1 VGFSSFI
8 NSGACRWENR
18 WMASSVAMQNA
29 AQEKPDKLPHARVF
43 AHACLSTLH
52 LPGPALPSALMP
64 THLRRSLTTL
74 SLVAVMFFNVS
85 GGAFTTESLIVSVGP
100 AAGLLILILV
110 PLLWSLPETLIIGEL
125 ASMLPEEGG
134 YYRWV
139 YHAFGPFWAFQNGW
153 WTWMY
158 SLVDM
163 AIYPVLF
170 NQYLSFFVPGLSTAV
185 QWVVSLAVIWI
196 ATAINLRGAGRVG
209 LVSLVSGGFIL
220 AVFLMVSIASLPH
233 VTHLPWQS
241 SGRPGSIAAG
251 GLGVGLSIALWNY
264 IGWDNASTV
273 QGEVRDSSRSYPR
286 ALAITLPL
294 VTLGYLV
301 PLSATLAATDWTKW
315 RDGGWPEIARMATGA
330 MGGPLA
336 FLLGVAGMISAVAL
350 FNALLLS
357 YSRIPFA
364 MATDGLLPKSLAK
377 VDRRSTPRNAVL
389 ISAVCYSVFALLSFV
404 HLVVADVLLYS
415 MALFLEFAAL
425 IALRKKTPNLRGSF
439 RIPLGR
445 AGVTVL
451 ALVPLVILLAVLAM
465 EMSDGEYGG
474 PAILGAL
481 AAALFGPIGYIFV
494 KGRAEATRS

>member
-1 VGFSSFI
+1 
-8 NSGACRWENR
+8 
-18 WMASSVAMQNA
+18 M
-29 AQEKPDKLPHARVF
+29 
-43 AHACLSTLH
+43 ST
-52 LPGPALPSALMP
+52 P
-64 THLRRSLTTL
+64 LRRSLTTL

-100 AAGLLILILV
+100 ATGLLMLLLV
-110 PLLWSLPETLIIGEL
+110 PLLWSLPEALIVGEL

-139 YHAFGPFWAFQNGW
+139 YRAFGPFWAYQNGW

-170 NQYLSFFVPGLSTAV
+170 NQYLAFFVPGLGTGV
-185 QWVVSLAVIWI
+185 QWIISLAVIWI
-196 ATAINLRGAGRVG
+196 ATGVNLRGAGKVG
-209 LVSLVSGGFIL
+209 SVSIVSGAFIL
-220 AVFLMVSIASLPH
+220 AVFLLLSLAALPH
-233 VTHLPWQS
+233 ATHLPWES
-241 SGRPGSIAAG
+241 AGKPMTVGAG
-251 GLGVGLSIALWNY
+251 GLGIGLSIALWNY

-301 PLSATLAATDWTKW
+301 PLSATLAASDWTKW
-315 RDGGWPEIARMATGA
+315 REGGWPEIAMMTAGSLGR
-330 MGGPLA
+330 PLA
-336 FLLGVAGMISAVAL
+336 MLLALAGMVSAAAL

-364 MATDGLLPKSLAK
+364 MAKDGLLPSSLGK
-377 VDRRSTPRNAVL
+377 LDSRSTPRTAVL
-389 ISAVCYSVFALLSFV
+389 LSAVWYSVFSLLSFV

-425 IALRKKTPNLRGSF
+425 IALRKKSPELRGSF
-439 RIPLGR
+439 RIPLGT
-445 AGVTVL
+445 AGVTAL
-451 ALVPLVILLAVLAM
+451 ALLPVIILVGVVAM
-465 EMSDGEYGG
+465 ELGDGEYGA
-474 PAILGAL
+474 PAILGAMI
-481 AAALFGPIGYIFV
+481 AALLGPIGYAIKK
-494 KGRAEATRS
+494 KGGKRRTTS

>member
-1 VGFSSFI
+1 
-8 NSGACRWENR
+8 
-18 WMASSVAMQNA
+18 M
-29 AQEKPDKLPHARVF
+29 
-43 AHACLSTLH
+43 TLQ
-52 LPGPALPSALMP
+52 
-64 THLRRSLTTL
+64 LRRSLTTL

-100 AAGLLILILV
+100 AIGLLILALV
-110 PLLWSLPETLIIGEL
+110 PVFWSLPEALIIGEL

-170 NQYLSFFVPGLSTAV
+170 NQYLSWFVPGLSGVA
-185 QWVVSLAVIWI
+185 QWIISLAVIWI

-209 LVSLVSGGFIL
+209 LVSIVSGAFILLAFLLVSIT
-220 AVFLMVSIASLPH
+220 AVPH
-233 VTHLPWQS
+233 VNHFPWDS
-241 SGRPGSIAAG
+241 LGKSTPTGVSA
-251 GLGVGLSIALWNY
+251 LGVGVSVALWNF

-273 QGEVRDSSRSYPR
+273 QGEVRDSSRNYPR

-294 VTLGYLV
+294 VTLGYLI

-315 RDGGWPEIARMATGA
+315 REGGWPEIARMAAGRV
-330 MGGPLA
+330 GEPLA
-336 FLLGVAGMISAVAL
+336 VMLAIGGMVSALAL

-357 YSRIPFA
+357 YSRIPLA
-364 MATDGLLPKSLAK
+364 MASDGLLPRKLAK
-377 VDRRSTPRNAVL
+377 LDSRSTPRNAVL
-389 ISAVCYSVFALLSFV
+389 VSAICYSVFALLSFV

-425 IALRKKTPNLRGSF
+425 IALRKKDPDLRGSF

-445 AGVTVL
+445 GGVTAL
-451 ALVPLVILLAVLAM
+451 ALLPAVILVGVVAM
-465 EMSDGEYGG
+465 EMTDGEYGG

-481 AAALFGPIGYIFV
+481 AALLLGPIAYRFT
-494 KGRAEATRS
+494 KRAPAS

>member
-1 VGFSSFI
+1 
-8 NSGACRWENR
+8 
-18 WMASSVAMQNA
+18 M
-29 AQEKPDKLPHARVF
+29 
-43 AHACLSTLH
+43 ST
-52 LPGPALPSALMP
+52 A
-64 THLRRSLTTL
+64 LRRSLTTF

-85 GGAFTTESLIVSVGP
+85 GGAFTTESLIISVGP
-100 AAGLLILILV
+100 AAGLLILALV
-110 PLLWSLPETLIIGEL
+110 PLFWSLPETLIIGEL

-170 NQYLSFFVPGLSTAV
+170 NQYLSFFVPNLGVAA
-185 QWVVSLAVIWI
+185 QWIVSLAIIWI
-196 ATAINLRGAGRVG
+196 ATGINLRGAGRVG
-209 LVSLVSGGFIL
+209 LVSVVSGGYIL
-220 AVFLMVSIASLPH
+220 AVFLLVTVTALPH

-241 SGRPGSIAAG
+241 VGRRGGNAGIG

-286 ALAITLPL
+286 ALAIALPL
-294 VTLGYLV
+294 VTLGYLLPV
-301 PLSATLAATDWTKW
+301 SATLAATNWTRW
-315 RDGGWPEIARMATGA
+315 RESGWPDIARMATGS
-330 MGGPLA
+330 MGKPLA
-336 FLLGVAGMISAVAL
+336 IMLALAGMVSAIAL

-364 MATDGLLPKSLAK
+364 MATDGLLPKSLAA
-377 VDRRSTPRNAVL
+377 VDSQLTPRTAV
-389 ISAVCYSVFALLSFV
+389 IVSAVFYSIFALLSFV

-415 MALFLEFAAL
+415 LALFLEFAAL
-425 IALRKKTPNLRGSF
+425 IALREKEPKLRGSF

-445 AGVTVL
+445 SGVIAL
-451 ALVPLVILLAVLAM
+451 ALLPAIILVGVVAM

-474 PAILGAL
+474 PAIVGAL
-481 AAALFGPIGYIFV
+481 AAVLLGPIGYAVVRRKRPLAQI
-494 KGRAEATRS
+494 

>member
-1 VGFSSFI
+1 
-8 NSGACRWENR
+8 
-18 WMASSVAMQNA
+18 
-29 AQEKPDKLPHARVF
+29 
-43 AHACLSTLH
+43 
-52 LPGPALPSALMP
+52 MP
-64 THLRRSLTTL
+64 VQLRRSLTTL
-74 SLVAVMFFNVS
+74 SLVSVMFFNVS
-85 GGAFTTESLIVSVGP
+85 GGAFTTETLIVSAGP
-100 AAGLLILILV
+100 ATGLLIIVLV

-139 YHAFGPFWAFQNGW
+139 YRAFGPFWAFQNGW

-170 NQYLSFFVPGLSTAV
+170 NQYLSFFVPGLSDAV
-185 QWVVSLAVIWI
+185 RWIISLAVIWI
-196 ATAINLRGAGRVG
+196 ATGINLRGSGKVG

-220 AVFLMVSIASLPH
+220 GVFLLLSLAALPH
-233 VTHLPWQS
+233 ANHLPWQS
-241 SGRPGSIAAG
+241 PGTHAAAGAG

-301 PLSATLAATDWTKW
+301 PLAATLSATDWTKW
-315 RDGGWPEIARMATGA
+315 REGGWPDIALMATGVA
-330 MGGPLA
+330 GPTLA
-336 FLLGVAGMISAVAL
+336 VLLGVAGMVSAIAL

-364 MATDGLLPKSLAK
+364 MAVDGLLPRPLAK
-377 VDRRSTPRNAVL
+377 VDRWSTPRNAV
-389 ISAVCYSVFALLSFV
+389 IASAVCYSIFALLSFV

-415 MALFLEFAAL
+415 MALFLEFGAL
-425 IALRKKTPNLRGSF
+425 IALRRNEPRLRGSF
-439 RIPLGR
+439 RIPVGT
-445 AGVTVL
+445 AGVVGL
-451 ALVPLVILLAVLAM
+451 ALLPVVILVGVIVM
-465 EMSDGEYGG
+465 ETRAGEYGG
-474 PAILGAL
+474 AAILGAL
-481 AAALFGPIGYIFV
+481 GAALLGPIAYSV
-494 KGRAEATRS
+494 VRTREQSGA

>member
-1 VGFSSFI
+1 
-8 NSGACRWENR
+8 
-18 WMASSVAMQNA
+18 
-29 AQEKPDKLPHARVF
+29 
-43 AHACLSTLH
+43 
-52 LPGPALPSALMP
+52 
-64 THLRRSLTTL
+64 
-74 SLVAVMFFNVS
+74 MFFNVS

-100 AAGLLILILV
+100 AVGLLILALV
-110 PLLWSLPETLIIGEL
+110 PLFWSLPETLIIGEL

-170 NQYLSFFVPGLSTAV
+170 NQYLSFFVPNLGVVT
-185 QWVVSLAVIWI
+185 QWIVSLAIIWI
-196 ATAINLRGAGRVG
+196 ATGINLRGAGRVG
-209 LVSLVSGGFIL
+209 SVSVVSGAYIL
-220 AVFLMVSIASLPH
+220 GVFLLVTIAALPH

-241 SGRPGSIAAG
+241 VGRSGGNGGMG

-286 ALAITLPL
+286 ALAIALPL
-294 VTLGYLV
+294 VTLGYLLPV
-301 PLSATLAATDWTKW
+301 SATLAATNWTEW
-315 RDGGWPEIARMATGA
+315 RESGWPDIARMATGS
-330 MGGPLA
+330 MGEPLA
-336 FLLGVAGMISAVAL
+336 IMLALAGMVSAIAL

-364 MATDGLLPKSLAK
+364 MAIDGLLPKSLA
-377 VDRRSTPRNAVL
+377 VVGSQSTPRTAV
-389 ISAVCYSVFALLSFV
+389 IVSAVFYSIFALLSFV

-415 MALFLEFAAL
+415 LALFLEFAAL
-425 IALRKKTPNLRGSF
+425 IALREKEPGLRGSF

-445 AGVTVL
+445 GGVIAL
-451 ALVPLVILLAVLAM
+451 ALLPVIILVGVVAL

-474 PAILGAL
+474 PAIVGAL
-481 AAALFGPIGYIFV
+481 AAVLLGPIGYAVVRRKRPLAQI
-494 KGRAEATRS
+494 